1 MVRVDKIVKL
11 TRDDSKIRKI
21 VKHIAKNKKK
31 SPTSK
36 QISIRT
42 YKKQLKQKKR
52 TILAKS
58 KKQKNKSKHISIKQ
72 KQTLNIANKNDKIL
86 LSQLESPIIVKPEV
100 ITIPDMEIPTN
111 TAMISKQQVPQVP
124 QVPQVQVPQAQV
136 SNLNNISAADTK
148 YTIAIPSYN
157 RQDTIQTHTLAVLN
171 RHHIKPSHITIFV
184 ANQEQHDIYKAAIP
198 QFLYNNL
205 VIGVLGLKNQ
215 RNFINDYYPEGAHI
229 VEMDDDIKQIVQLG
243 TTQKVGKK
251 SGRVSS
257 RVSGRLT
264 TRKTIKPHKTTKP
277 IEDLDGFIIKAFEMC
292 TELNIFLWGVY
303 PLINA
308 YFMTDKITKDLR
320 FIVGPM
326 WGMINRH
333 RQDLKLTIDEKENSE
348 RTLQYWVA
356 DGAVLRFNYIG
367 IDTKYYKNKGGMQ
380 SEGKNRKE
388 EALKSVYYLNKMYP
402 TLTKISL
409 TKKSGMPEIKMIHK

>member
-21 VKHIAKNKKK
+21 VKHIAKSKKK

-42 YKKQLKQKKR
+42 YKKQLKKKKR

-58 KKQKNKSKHISIKQ
+58 KKQKNKSKYISIKQ

-86 LSQLESPIIVKPEV
+86 LSQLESPIIVKPEA

-111 TAMISKQQVPQVP
+111 TAMIQTTIPILQPIISKQ
-124 QVPQVQVPQAQV
+124 QVPQAQV

-171 RHHIKPSHITIFV
+171 RHNIKPSHITIFV

-215 RNFINDYYPEGAHI
+215 RNFISDYYPEGAHI
-229 VEMDDDIKQIVQLG
+229 VEMDDDIKQIVQLV

-251 SGRVSS
+251 
-257 RVSGRLT
+257 SGRLT